1 MLALWFFGIA
11 SLGSAGSVQKPFNR
25 PVSSTGAAWIR
36 GASLLNS
43 GGLGEKIKRMYQH
56 VSARTYSEH
65 HTAVT
70 ILSWSK
76 LRWQILGV

>member
-43 GGLGEKIKRMYQH
+43 GGLGEKIKRM
-56 VSARTYSEH
+56 
-65 HTAVT
+65 
-70 ILSWSK
+70 
-76 LRWQILGV
+76 